1 MINKICHNLFAISNL
16 YIVCRAKMRIF
27 LAALVL
33 GVASAAPS
41 LFCRDLF
48 PISGLS
54 SRFNETIAHAI
65 HSLTVEGLKLFD
77 PQATSV
83 NHIPTVNH
91 DLSAPNKVLPD
102 APSKPIGHD
111 FETDTMN
118 VLDSIMSNL
127 GSHNDGLPPNWSA
140 VERVAHSFHM
150 WDLWMKV

>member
-1 MINKICHNLFAISNL
+1 
-16 YIVCRAKMRIF
+16 
-27 LAALVL
+27 
-33 GVASAAPS
+33 
-41 LFCRDLF
+41 
-48 PISGLS
+48 
-54 SRFNETIAHAI
+54 
-65 HSLTVEGLKLFD
+65 LTVEGLKLFD

-118 VLDSIMSNL
+118 VLDSILSNL
-127 GSHNDGLPPNWSA
+127 GSHNDGLGPNWSA